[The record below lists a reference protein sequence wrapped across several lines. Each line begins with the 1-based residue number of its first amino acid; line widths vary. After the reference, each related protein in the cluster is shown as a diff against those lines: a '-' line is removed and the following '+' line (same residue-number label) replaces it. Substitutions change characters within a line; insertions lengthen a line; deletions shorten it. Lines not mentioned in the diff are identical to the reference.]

1 MKVIRNKNKRGRP
14 RIEYTKRE
22 QEFYE
27 KNKNKIIEGLG
38 DYVPKSKIKSTFF
51 GSVKE
56 EQMVNKL
63 SKTQAMN
70 KVLRRREFTTAQ
82 ENFSIYREEVIE
94 KTFKGQKRSIK
105 SYLGIAQNKKLDSR
119 KLQQTTEGWVYM
131 YGNKSVLLKRSADT
145 KTEGYD
151 LIYA

>member
-14 RIEYTKRE
+14 RVVYTKRE

-27 KNKNKIIEGLG
+27 KNKNKIIKGLG

-151 LIYA
+151 IIYA

>member
-1 MKVIRNKNKRGRP
+1 MKVIKNKNKRGRP
-14 RIEYTKRE
+14 RVEYTKRE
-22 QEFYE
+22 LEFYE
-27 KNKNKIIEGLG
+27 KNKNKIIKGLG

-70 KVLRRREFTTAQ
+70 KVLRRREFTTVQ
-82 ENFSIYREEVIE
+82 ENFNIYREEVIE

-131 YGNKSVLLKRSADT
+131 YGNKSVLLKRNADT

-151 LIYA
+151 ITYA

>member
-1 MKVIRNKNKRGRP
+1 MKIIRNKNKRGRP
-14 RIEYTKRE
+14 RVEYTKRE

-27 KNKNKIIEGLG
+27 KNKNKIIKGLG

-82 ENFSIYREEVIE
+82 ENFNIYREEVIE

-119 KLQQTTEGWVYM
+119 KLQQTSEGWVYM
-131 YGNKSVLLKRSADT
+131 YGNKSVLLKRNADT

-151 LIYA
+151 ITYA

>member
-14 RIEYTKRE
+14 RVEYTKRE

-27 KNKNKIIEGLG
+27 KNKNKIIKGLG
-38 DYVPKSKIKSTFF
+38 DYIPKNKIKSTFF
-51 GSVKE
+51 GSVRE

-119 KLQQTTEGWVYM
+119 KLQQTSEGWVYM
-131 YGNKSVLLKRSADT
+131 YGNKTVLLKRNADT

-151 LIYA
+151 ITYA